1 MSARKGV
8 VTLLLLILTVYIFL
22 FDPAPG
28 EASAPLE
35 PYRRI
40 LEICI
45 ARTLTADLNI
55 IATAVA
61 IEACSALYEA
71 LYLLN
76 SAYPWI

>member
-1 MSARKGV
+1 MKKGL
-8 VTLLLLILTVYIFL
+8 VTLLLLILTVSFFL

-45 ARTLTADLNI
+45 ARTLTADLNVI
-55 IATAVA
+55 ETAVA
-61 IEACSALYEA
+61 IKACSALYEA